1 MSNTTINPT
10 WIFWED
16 VTRTYSG
23 KAGCGC
29 GCGGSYT
36 EQGEKSAKI
45 TRRINFVNKNLLAA
59 KIYDLGDEHCYEVEN
74 EDGTR
79 VTCIYVKAGS
89 LSSGMVGA

>member
-1 MSNTTINPT
+1 MSNTISPT

-23 KAGCGC
+23 KTGCGC
-29 GCGGSYT
+29 GCVGSYT
-36 EQGEKSAKI
+36 EEGEKSASV

-59 KIYDLGDEHCYEVEN
+59 KIYDFGDEHCYYVEN

-79 VTCIYVKAGS
+79 VTCVYVKPGS
-89 LSSGMVGA
+89 LSSGMEDS